1 MTKCNYIYTKTHRKQ
16 RWILVNRVMIWG
28 WFGFENTGDDLLL
41 KTMLSFFC
49 KKENIITIPMTKKYQ
64 LNSNIN
70 QVSRS
75 YRNLFTGILNNDV
88 LIIGPG
94 GLFPFDNTK
103 KFLLYWAI
111 VRVWKLMNKK
121 VIFFGIG
128 ISEKISNKS
137 AYLLRNI
144 TLHSDLFI
152 TRNPN
157 LLDRIKTP
165 KMYSMSD
172 VVFALNYN
180 FVNYDFKKK
189 SNSYIIGISV
199 VNFTHDTFQKNVN
212 IWIEVVEKLLC
223 DGYRIDLLAFTK
235 GQDDIMIDCIKDYF
249 KDNINVNAIHYK
261 DIEQTIF
268 EWGKYK
274 AVICMRFHSLVLS
287 IKALVPAVPIAYG
300 HKTYTLAK
308 ECGLEEYTLKWNN
321 SQSEYYGE
329 IIDVSSSQILN
340 KLALVISDEQKI
352 LRLMKNNSKIFY
364 TSANDAFDKLN
375 DVINTEEDK

>member
-1 MTKCNYIYTKTHRKQ
+1 M
-16 RWILVNRVMIWG
+16 NRVMIWG

-41 KTMLSFFC
+41 KTMLSFFD
-49 KKENIITIPMTKKYQ
+49 KKENIITIPMAKKYQ
-64 LNSNIN
+64 LNNNIN
-70 QVSRS
+70 QINRS

-111 VRVWKLMNKK
+111 VRVWKLINKK

-137 AYLLRNI
+137 TFVLRNI
-144 TLHSDLFI
+144 IFHSDLFI

-157 LLDRIKTP
+157 LLERIKTP

-172 VVFALNYN
+172 VVFALNY
-180 FVNYDFKKK
+180 DFKKQ
-189 SNSYIIGISV
+189 SNSSIIGISV

-235 GQDDIMIDCIKDYF
+235 GQDDIMIDYIKDHF
-249 KDNINVNAIHYK
+249 KDNININAIHYK
-261 DIEQTIF
+261 DVRETIF

-274 AVICMRFHSLVLS
+274 AVICMRFYSLVLS

-308 ECGLEEYTLKWNN
+308 ECGLEKYTLKWNN

-329 IIDVSSSQILN
+329 IIDVSASQILN
-340 KLALVISDEQKI
+340 KLMLVISDEQKI
-352 LRLMKNNSKIFY
+352 LTLMRNNSKIFY

-375 DVINTEEDK
+375 DVINTEEAK

>member
-16 RWILVNRVMIWG
+16 RWILVNRIMIWG

-41 KTMLSFFC
+41 KTMLSFLV

-172 VVFALNYN
+172 VVFALNYD
-180 FVNYDFKKK
+180 FINYDFKKK
-189 SNSYIIGISV
+189 SNGYIIGISV
-199 VNFTHDTFQKNVN
+199 VNF
-212 IWIEVVEKLLC
+212 
-223 DGYRIDLLAFTK
+223 
-235 GQDDIMIDCIKDYF
+235 
-249 KDNINVNAIHYK
+249 
-261 DIEQTIF
+261 
-268 EWGKYK
+268 
-274 AVICMRFHSLVLS
+274 
-287 IKALVPAVPIAYG
+287 
-300 HKTYTLAK
+300 YT
-308 ECGLEEYTLKWNN
+308 
-321 SQSEYYGE
+321 
-329 IIDVSSSQILN
+329 
-340 KLALVISDEQKI
+340 
-352 LRLMKNNSKIFY
+352 
-364 TSANDAFDKLN
+364 
-375 DVINTEEDK
+375 